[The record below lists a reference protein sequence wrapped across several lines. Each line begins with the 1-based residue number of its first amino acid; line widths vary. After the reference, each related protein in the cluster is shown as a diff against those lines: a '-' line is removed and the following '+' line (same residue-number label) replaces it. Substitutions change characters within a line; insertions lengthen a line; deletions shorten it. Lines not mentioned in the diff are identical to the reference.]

1 MNQGCEFSF
10 YFLVF
15 HTFPRLLHLKMP
27 LKNQDCSSLIRRQ
40 FDNFTA
46 THLKREVGWNFF
58 HSLTLI
64 FNIPSSLLDNDN
76 PWYSNSK
83 KVHFLLEMSH
93 AKWGFQEMKWKQQKC
108 TKATWCALTFWFL
121 ITFLRRYIQLIISY
135 SVFTFSQNKFN
146 RRNVIYKRTKYKDI
160 RLFSFQYRDYL
171 IFVILLKTK

>member
-1 MNQGCEFSF
+1 MNQDCEFSF

-76 PWYSNSK
+76 PWYSSSK

-93 AKWGFQEMKWKQQKC
+93 AKWGFQEMKTAKMHQ
-108 TKATWCALTFWFL
+108 
-121 ITFLRRYIQLIISY
+121 S
-135 SVFTFSQNKFN
+135 
-146 RRNVIYKRTKYKDI
+146 NVMCIDI
-160 RLFSFQYRDYL
+160 L
-171 IFVILLKTK
+171 IFDYIFTSIHSINNTKLFGLHLFPKQNSIGGT